1 MIEDAAAAPFGL
13 TPSQTVGPFFAY
25 CLTPEAYG
33 GRGIASADLVAP
45 DAAGARIRIVGRV
58 LDGEGAPVPDAVL
71 EIWQAD
77 GEGLYATAA
86 TNTGFRGFG
95 RCETDAEGR
104 FAFDTVRPGP
114 VPGPSGTTQA
124 PHVAL
129 SVFARGLLVRLAT
142 RIYFADE
149 PLNDAD
155 PVLRLVPAERRATLI
170 AAPEGEDG
178 VLRFDVRLQG
188 PGETVFFEI

>member
-1 MIEDAAAAPFGL
+1 MTTRGL
-13 TPSQTVGPFFAY
+13 TPFQTVGPFFAY
-25 CLTPEAYG
+25 CLTPEDYG
-33 GRGIASADLVAP
+33 EAGIASADLVTP
-45 DAAGARIRIVGRV
+45 DAAGARIRIAGRV
-58 LDGEGAPVPDAVL
+58 TDGEGAPVPDAVL

-77 GEGLYATAA
+77 GEGHYPDAGG
-86 TNTGFRGFG
+86 NTGFRGFG

-114 VPGPSGTTQA
+114 VPGPDATLQA
-124 PHVAL
+124 PHIAV
-129 SVFARGLLVRLAT
+129 SVFARGVLVRLAT

-155 PVLRLVPAERRATLI
+155 PVLALVPEERRATLI
-170 AAPEGEDG
+170 AEPFGEDG

-188 PGETVFFEI
+188 EDETVFFDI